1 MRQDVKTLQGSTRRG
16 WWMAA
21 IAGAAVLGAATG
33 AEAGEGHWKKHH
45 RYFVPPGHVYY
56 AAPPPVYY
64 YRPAPVVMYPEPV
77 YVRPYRYYSPAPSIS
92 VTLPLR

>member
-21 IAGAAVLGAATG
+21 VAGAAVLGAATG

-45 RYFVPPGHVYY
+45 RPYFVPPGHVYY

-77 YVRPYRYYSPAPSIS
+77 YYPRHRYYREPSIS
-92 VTLPLR
+92 VTIPLR